1 MQLISFTR
9 DGQIRSGG
17 TEGVTGPSMT
27 RMIDLNAADP
37 RLPADMLQLLR
48 GGDELLDLARHVIQ
62 GARPEMWLEIAG
74 SQLLAPVPNPG
85 KLICI
90 GLNYRDHAAEAGL
103 ATPAEP
109 VVFAK
114 LSNTVNGP
122 YSPIRMPRATEQIDY
137 EGELGVVLGK
147 TCKGVKEA
155 DALEYVAGYLAVNDV
170 SARDVQHRNGQWVLG
185 KSPDGFA
192 PDGAG
197 PGHGGRGRRPATAG
211 LADADRRRGGAVLQ
225 HARNDLPRGPADQ
238 FHQRVRNAGTWRRD
252 RDRHALRGWR
262 CAGAAALA
270 AGGRDR
276 PCRVPQ
282 ARRAREPD
290 DAARKRQP
298 GSLSRA
304 SSCPAPET
312 TPALPSTAS
321 TRKAEGSSHP
331 ESGAES
337 VLTPRRPGVTALT
350 RGQPGRR

>member
-9 DGQIRSGG
+9 GGQIRSGG
-17 TEGVTGPSMT
+17 IEGVTDPSMT
-27 RMIDLNAADP
+27 RVIDLNAADP

-62 GARPEMWLEIAG
+62 SAPPEMWLEIAG
-74 SQLLAPVPNPG
+74 PQLLAPVPNPG

-122 YSPIRMPRATEQIDY
+122 YSPIRMPRGTVQIDY

-192 PDGAG
+192 PMG
-197 PGHGGRGRRPATAG
+197 PALVTADEVGDPQQLDLRTRIGDEVVQSSNTREMIFPVARLISFISEFVTLEPGDVIATG
-211 LADADRRRGGAVLQ
+211 TPSGVGGAQ
-225 HARNDLPRGPADQ
+225 EPPRWLRAGETV
-238 FHQRVRNAGTWRRD
+238 RVEFPRLG
-252 RDRHALRGWR
+252 
-262 CAGAAALA
+262 ALA
-270 AGGRDR
+270 NLMMPPEDDDHQDR
-276 PCRVPQ
+276 
-282 ARRAREPD
+282 
-290 DAARKRQP
+290 
-298 GSLSRA
+298 
-304 SSCPAPET
+304 
-312 TPALPSTAS
+312 
-321 TRKAEGSSHP
+321 
-331 ESGAES
+331 
-337 VLTPRRPGVTALT
+337 
-350 RGQPGRR
+350 